1 MYMYMCMGMYMYIY
15 MLVIH
20 EMLYA
25 TKRLDYFCRCNYFVA
40 MSWGL
45 VLLFLEVD
53 RTFLDTVL
61 AKYWE
66 NNSREVIHNK
76 K

>member
-1 MYMYMCMGMYMYIY
+1 
-15 MLVIH
+15 MLVIYQ
-20 EMLYA
+20 MVYA
-25 TKRLDYFCRCNYFVA
+25 TKSLDYFCRCNYSVA

-45 VLLFLEVD
+45 ALLFLAVD

-66 NNSREVIHNK
+66 NNCTEVIPNEK
-76 K
+76 RE